1 MAPGGAVAPKVAA
14 AAKGVVAAKP
24 AVAPKAAVTLKGAV
38 TPKGERRRY
47 ALVSAAAELLR
58 EGGFEAVRH
67 RAVARRA
74 GLPLAST
81 TYYFSSLDDLIAS
94 AVAHIGMLEVAQ
106 LRAQVATLSRRRRGP
121 ETTADLLVDLLVG
134 SESGPRLT
142 EQLISRYERHIA
154 CARLPALRDIQRR
167 NLRQR
172 VDAVAE
178 VIDRSGRSVRLE
190 LVSALICTVDG
201 AVVSALVDDR
211 QDPRTVARATVIDVI
226 DAVAPFDRRPVHI

>member
-1 MAPGGAVAPKVAA
+1 MTA
-14 AAKGVVAAKP
+14 
-24 AVAPKAAVTLKGAV
+24 AV

-94 AVAHIGMLEVAQ
+94 AVDHIGMLEVAQ
-106 LRAQVATLSRRRRGP
+106 LRARVAGLSKRRRGA

-134 SESGPRLT
+134 EDRGSLLT
-142 EQLISRYERHIA
+142 EQLISRYERYIA

-167 NLRQR
+167 ILHQR
-172 VDAVAE
+172 DDAVVEAIE
-178 VIDRSGRSVRLE
+178 RSGRRVRPE
-190 LVSALICTVDG
+190 LL
-201 AVVSALVDDR
+201 
-211 QDPRTVARATVIDVI
+211 
-226 DAVAPFDRRPVHI
+226 